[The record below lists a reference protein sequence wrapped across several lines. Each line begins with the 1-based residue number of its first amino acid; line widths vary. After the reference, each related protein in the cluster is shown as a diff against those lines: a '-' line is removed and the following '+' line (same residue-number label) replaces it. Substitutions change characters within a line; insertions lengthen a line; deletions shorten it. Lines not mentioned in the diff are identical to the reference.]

1 MKDITELKKYPVIL
15 TVSDIAK
22 FMEVSMSYSY
32 MLAER
37 KRFPAKKL
45 GSRTL
50 ILKKHF
56 IQWLECDCFAE
67 FGGEA

>member
-37 KRFPAKKL
+37 RNFPAKKL
-45 GSRTL
+45 GCRTL
-50 ILKKHF
+50 ILKEHF
-56 IQWLECDCFAE
+56 MQWLENDCFNE
-67 FGGEA
+67 VGSEL